1 MDYKNSKAP
10 KNTVTRDINQLTEP
24 VGNVYETVAIIAK
37 RANQIS
43 TGMKKELD
51 AKLQDFSIPQEA
63 LDETFENKEQIEI
76 SRQYER
82 LPKPTLMAT
91 QEFIDGELVHRPQLS
106 LRVVNR
112 RDFCGGHS
120 QRDQQSCNQCLHSCP
135 VWL

>member
-10 KNTVTRDINQLTEP
+10 KNTVTRDINQLTES

-43 TGMKKELD
+43 VGIKKELD
-51 AKLQDFSIPQEA
+51 AKLQDFSIPQDS

-91 QEFIDGELVHRPQLS
+91 QEFIDGDLIYRTG
-106 LRVVNR
+106 NR
-112 RDFCGGHS
+112 D
-120 QRDQQSCNQCLHSCP
+120 DALK
-135 VWL
+135 

>member
-10 KNTVTRDINQLTEP
+10 KNTVTRDINQLTEQ

-43 TGMKKELD
+43 IGMKKELD
-51 AKLQDFSIPQEA
+51 AKLEDFSIPQDN

-91 QEFIDGELVHRPQLS
+91 QEFIDGELVYRS
-106 LRVVNR
+106 GNR
-112 RDFCGGHS
+112 DEV
-120 QRDQQSCNQCLHSCP
+120 LK
-135 VWL
+135 

>member
-43 TGMKKELD
+43 AGLKKELD
-51 AKLQDFSIPQEA
+51 AKLQDFSIPQDN

-82 LPKPTLMAT
+82 LPKASLMAT
-91 QEFIDGELVHRPQLS
+91 HEFIDCELIYRS
-106 LRVVNR
+106 GNR
-112 RDFCGGHS
+112 DEV
-120 QRDQQSCNQCLHSCP
+120 LK
-135 VWL
+135 

>member
-1 MDYKNSKAP
+1 MTNYKESKAP

-43 TGMKKELD
+43 AGIKKELD
-51 AKLQDFSIPQEA
+51 AKLQDFSIPQDTLE
-63 LDETFENKEQIEI
+63 ETFENKEQIEI

-91 QEFIDGELVHRPQLS
+91 QEFIDGELVYRS
-106 LRVVNR
+106 GNR
-112 RDFCGGHS
+112 D
-120 QRDQQSCNQCLHSCP
+120 DALK
-135 VWL
+135 

>member
-10 KNTVTRDINQLTEP
+10 KNTITRDINQLTEG

-43 TGMKKELD
+43 VGIKKELD
-51 AKLQDFSIPQEA
+51 AKLQDFSIPQDS

-82 LPKPTLMAT
+82 LPKATLMAT
-91 QEFIDGELVHRPQLS
+91 QEFIDGELIYRTG
-106 LRVVNR
+106 NR
-112 RDFCGGHS
+112 D
-120 QRDQQSCNQCLHSCP
+120 DALK
-135 VWL
+135 

>member
-43 TGMKKELD
+43 TGIKRELD
-51 AKLQDFSIPQEA
+51 AKLQDFSIPQDSQ
-63 LDETFENKEQIEI
+63 DENVENKEQIEI

-91 QEFIDGELVHRPQLS
+91 QEFIDGELVYRSGNKDEALK
-106 LRVVNR
+106 
-112 RDFCGGHS
+112 
-120 QRDQQSCNQCLHSCP
+120 
-135 VWL
+135 